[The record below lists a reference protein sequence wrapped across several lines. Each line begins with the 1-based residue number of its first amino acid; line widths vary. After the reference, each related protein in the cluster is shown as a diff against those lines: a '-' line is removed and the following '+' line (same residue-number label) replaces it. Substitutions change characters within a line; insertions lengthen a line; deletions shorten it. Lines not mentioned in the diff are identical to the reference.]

1 MTVEERRAD
10 LVDAVGDGLDIVDC
24 LNACRR
30 VATLTSLT
38 GFEALMRGKAV
49 SVYGRPFYAGWGL
62 TDDRLTF
69 ERRSRRAG
77 VDHLVHAALIAYPR
91 YMDPVSGLPCPV
103 ETALARLSDR
113 AALPR
118 PPALRVLAKLQGLFA
133 GSAWLW
139 R

>member
-1 MTVEERRAD
+1 MTAAAAPAAALIDLAD
-10 LVDAVGDGLDIVDC
+10 EIWTMTS
-24 LNACRR
+24 
-30 VATLTSLT
+30 TL
-38 GFEALMRGKAV
+38 GFEALVRGK
-49 SVYGRPFYAGWGL
+49 SVTTLGAPFYAGWGL
-62 TDDRLTF
+62 TRDLGPVPA
-69 ERRSRRAG
+69 RRTPRPG
-77 VDHLVHAALIAYPR
+77 IDGLIHAALIAYPR

-103 ETALARLSDR
+103 ETALARLSDP